1 MLSKYSSPI
10 WTLEGFFFLKKH
22 WLFIC
27 VMALHV
33 AINRLSNTV
42 YNYQNNSIGDVIR
55 EWQIQD

>member
-1 MLSKYSSPI
+1 MLSKYPSPI
-10 WTLEGFFFLKKH
+10 CMLEGLKKF

-33 AINRLSNTV
+33 AINCVDNTI
-42 YNYQNNSIGDVIR
+42 YNYQNNSIGDAIR